1 MVYSLYA
8 IFNQLNDYQESAGK
22 YEELKNSVQLN
33 EMKQSDSPGI
43 NHEKLLEINKD
54 YVGWIDI
61 SGTSISY
68 PIVKGEDNKF
78 YLKHNFF
85 QERDFVG
92 SIFMDYQNS
101 IVGLD
106 QNTIIYGHNMKDK
119 SMFGSLK
126 GYLDEEFYKKHKYLT
141 FTLPNNQTY
150 KGLIFSVYSTT
161 KVEWLKTDF
170 REIADFASYLGSI
183 NNQSVFQTQTE
194 VGEEDFILTLS
205 TCTDRGDDERIIVH
219 AKLLNEGKRIENEN
233 D

>member
-1 MVYSLYA
+1 M
-8 IFNQLNDYQESAGK
+8 NQK
-22 YEELKNSVQLN
+22 
-33 EMKQSDSPGI
+33 KQSDSPGI
-43 NHEKLLEINKD
+43 NHDKLLKINED
-54 YVGWIDI
+54 YVGWLDI
-61 SGTSISY
+61 LGTSVSY

-85 QERDFVG
+85 RERDFVG

-101 IVGLD
+101 KVGLD
-106 QNTIIYGHNMKDK
+106 KNTIIYGHNMKDK

-126 GYLDEEFYKKHKYLT
+126 SYLDEEFYKKHKYLT

-150 KGLIFSVYSTT
+150 KGFIFSVYSTN

-170 REIADFASYLGSI
+170 RESVDFASYLGSI
-183 NNQSVFQTQTE
+183 KNQSVLQTQTE

-219 AKLLNEGKRIENEN
+219 AKLLNEGKRVENEG

>member
-1 MVYSLYA
+1 MYSLYA
-8 IFNQLNDYQESAGK
+8 IFNQLNDYQESAGR
-22 YEELKNSVQLN
+22 YEELKNSVQK
-33 EMKQSDSPGI
+33 KQSDSPEI
-43 NHEKLLEINKD
+43 NHEKLLKINED
-54 YVGWIDI
+54 YVGWLDI
-61 SGTSISY
+61 SNTSISY

-85 QERDFVG
+85 RERDFVG
-92 SIFMDYQNS
+92 ALFMDYQNS
-101 IVGLD
+101 KVGLD
-106 QNTIIYGHNMKDK
+106 KNTIIYGHNMKDK

-126 GYLDEEFYKKHKYLT
+126 SYLDEEFYKKHKYLT

-150 KGLIFSVYSTT
+150 KGLIFSVYSTR
-161 KVEWLKTDF
+161 KVEWLQTDF

-183 NNQSVFQTQTE
+183 KSQSVFPTQTG

-219 AKLLNEGKRIENEN
+219 AKLLNEGKRIEDES